1 MTTHQPL
8 STLQADP
15 ATVLIPPGAGKD
27 QASRLRRF
35 CQWLNQQ
42 GRAWHDDPD
51 LARYRDYLLDQGRVR
66 GDGGL
71 APSTVQ
77 AHLGTVRARYQA
89 LLADNAVRDALE
101 VSVRRALDRRG
112 QPYGPADVEA
122 LVTRKLA
129 RLRNATDPQRSPVTV
144 PQAQDTSDSQHTRLT
159 PEQASALLQ
168 APGTDSLRGLRD
180 TALLGLMLSTGIRAA
195 EAAGLVV
202 RDLRQTLG
210 GELALHVRHG
220 KGDKARLIPYGAMDW
235 VLVVVDAWRRAAS
248 IAGGPV
254 FRGFYRGY
262 TTVRETALTPRA
274 IQDIVAA
281 YPVAVDGA
289 LVTLTPH
296 DLRRTY
302 ARLMYQADVDL
313 LSIQQNLGHA
323 DSATTLGYIG
333 PMDAEARRAPALIQ
347 FDVSGLYE
355 QGRLA

>member
-1 MTTHQPL
+1 MTPSQAL
-8 STLQADP
+8 RTLHADP
-15 ATVLIPPGAGKD
+15 AAVLIPPTADKD

-35 CQWLNQQ
+35 CHWLQQ
-42 GRAWHDDPD
+42 QDQAWHDDPD
-51 LARYRDYLLDQGRVR
+51 LARYRDYLLEQGRVR
-66 GDGGL
+66 GAGGL

-77 AHLGTVRARYQA
+77 AHLATVRARYQA

-101 VSVRRALDRRG
+101 VTARRALEVRG

-122 LVTRKLA
+122 LVNRKLA
-129 RLRNATDPQRSPVTV
+129 RLRNATSPATSAVKV
-144 PQAQDTSDSQHTRLT
+144 PQAQETPDRQHHRLT
-159 PEQASALLQ
+159 PDQASALLY
-168 APGTDSLRGLRD
+168 APGTDTLRGLRD
-180 TALLGLMLSTGIRAA
+180 TALIGLMLTTGIRAA
-195 EAAGLVV
+195 EAAGLAV

-235 VLVVVDAWRRAAS
+235 VLVVVDAWRRAAG
-248 IAGGPV
+248 IADGPV
-254 FRGFYRGY
+254 LRGFYRGY
-262 TTVRETALTPRA
+262 TTVRATALSTRA
-274 IQDIVAA
+274 IQDVVAA

-302 ARLMYQADVDL
+302 ARLMYQAGVDL

-333 PMDAEARRAPALIQ
+333 TMDAEARRAPALIQ

-355 QGRLA
+355 QGQLA